1 MKCPYCSSEM
11 KSGYL
16 QSSRGMLWDTVKIKG
31 ACLTPEPGSI
41 VLGRA
46 VPPLFGFIAVESSY
60 CETCGILIT
69 PVKEL

>member
-31 ACLTPEPGSI
+31 AFLTPEPGSI
-41 VLGRA
+41 VLGR
-46 VPPLFGFIAVESSY
+46 VPPLSGFIAVESSY

-69 PVKEL
+69 PVKDL